1 MQPGIS
7 LGLDI
12 VVEDKDA
19 DDSCYSWVVWS
30 RVTRKHAKAERLGD
44 VILAGPQSVTGRLQG
59 QLR

>member
-1 MQPGIS
+1 M
-7 LGLDI
+7 GLDI